1 MVQNLTI
8 KQRKFLR
15 AYIELGNLT
24 EAVIRAGY
32 KVKDRDNASIIG
44 WENLRKL
51 RPHIASILEMRGI
64 DDVRL
69 SKVMD
74 DGLEATKIEMV
85 KDAEGNQKFG
95 MVTDHFIRHKYM
107 ETALKVKGGFA
118 PEKKVL
124 TGEDGGPIRVKV
136 FAADFG
142 LNGEIENG
150 NGNDQAEALHAE
162 EK

>member
-1 MVQNLTI
+1 MAQNLTI
-8 KQRKFLR
+8 KERKFIK
-15 AYIELGNLT
+15 AYIANGNIT
-24 EAVIRAGY
+24 QAVIDAGY
-32 KVKDRDNASIIG
+32 KHRDRDSASATG
-44 WENLRKL
+44 WRLLKNV
-51 RPHIASILEMRGI
+51 RPHIAEVMEMRGI

-95 MVTDHFIRHKYM
+95 MVTDHYVRHKFL

-118 PEKKVL
+118 PEKREV
-124 TGEDGGPIRVKV
+124 TGKDGGPIKLFV
-136 FAADFG
+136 ADFG
-142 LNGEIENG
+142 LNGELENG
-150 NGNDQAEALHAE
+150 NGNDPIETLHAE